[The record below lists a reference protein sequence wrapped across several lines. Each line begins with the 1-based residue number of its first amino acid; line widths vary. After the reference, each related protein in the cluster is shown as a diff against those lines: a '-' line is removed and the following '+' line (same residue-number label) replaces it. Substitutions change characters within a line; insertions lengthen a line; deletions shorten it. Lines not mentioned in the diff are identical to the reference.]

1 MTNRTDLDKCCAQI
15 ELISQLINQPETFD
29 LNEELIK
36 LETKKILLMTYKT
49 RDYNTILKGL
59 ESGAL
64 KPIALISEEIEL
76 VSAEEVEALIRKKE
90 EERIKKEA
98 ELAEKKRIAEEEVK
112 ELHEAEARQKAAEIT
127 EKAIIEEKVEAEK
140 LKAEKKAE
148 LLKEIEDLEA

>member
-15 ELISQLINQPETFD
+15 ELLIQLHTQPETFD
-29 LNEELIK
+29 LDKVLIK

-59 ESGAL
+59 ESGEL

-76 VSAEEVEALIRKKE
+76 VSAEEVEALMRKKE
-90 EERIKKEA
+90 EERAKKED

-112 ELHEAEARQKAAEIT
+112 ELHEAEARKKAAEDM
-127 EKAIIEEKVEAEK
+127 EKAIIEEKAEAEK
-140 LKAEKKAE
+140 LKAEKKAT